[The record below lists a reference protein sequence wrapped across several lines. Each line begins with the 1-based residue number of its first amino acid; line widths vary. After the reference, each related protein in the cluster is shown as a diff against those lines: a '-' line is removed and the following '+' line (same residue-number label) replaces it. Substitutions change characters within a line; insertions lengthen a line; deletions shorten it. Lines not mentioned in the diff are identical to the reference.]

1 MGLIKAAGG
10 ATLSTL
16 KDSWKD
22 YFTCESLSNEVLVSR
37 GQKHTSSLFS
47 KDDSN
52 VITNGSGI
60 VVNEGQCIIIVD
72 NGQVVEFSAEPGLFT
87 YDKSAQPSLFGGN
100 LAENLKAT
108 FEEIK
113 NRFVTGGIVGTD
125 QRVYYFNTK
134 EILDNKF
141 GTANPIPFRVVD
153 KRIDLDLDCS
163 IRLAGQYTYRI
174 VDPVLFFTNVC
185 GNVSTYYTTDE
196 LDSTLKSEFVSAL
209 QPAMGKLSSLGLRPN
224 EIVNHNAELEVY
236 LNEALSAKWA
246 QFRGIKV
253 VNVAI
258 STVTLPEDQAQ
269 AIADAQKAVA
279 YANSKVAAGGLVD
292 AQIQAMKD
300 AAKNSAGAAVGFM
313 GLNAAQSAGGVNV
326 NNLFTQAQTTTT
338 NNWTCSCGTVNT
350 GNFCSN
356 CGKKKED
363 GSWTCSCGT
372 VNTGNFCSNC
382 GSKKPQ

>member
-1 MGLIKAAGG
+1 MGLIKAAVG

-185 GNVSTYYTTDE
+185 GNVSTYY
-196 LDSTLKSEFVSAL
+196 
-209 QPAMGKLSSLGLRPN
+209 
-224 EIVNHNAELEVY
+224 NAELEVY

-326 NNLFTQAQTTTT
+326 NNLFTQAQSTTR